1 MDIGPDLLHPWR
13 LARPGPAALS
23 RGGRVSVAIASS
35 EVLRPYVPRLVMDW
49 LRETPGDRHR
59 QVAGTLAF
67 VDLSGFTK
75 MCERL
80 ARKGRV
86 GAEEA
91 SDILDLCFTHL
102 LSVAYE
108 YGGGVIK
115 WGGDAVLL
123 LFDEEDHAAR
133 ASRAA
138 FGMRRELRRFSRLRT
153 SAGLVS
159 LRMSVGIHSGSFD
172 FFLVGKSSRE
182 LVIAGP
188 EASRTVAMEQI
199 AGAGEI
205 AISPETAALLPG
217 RVVGRQ
223 KDEALLLKGEPEAEV
238 RRARP
243 VTAADTE
250 GLDMASCV
258 PVVIR
263 DYLLAGGGE
272 TEHRRV
278 AVAFVQFSGTDE
290 LLASAG
296 PEAAADALEDVIS
309 SVQEAVD
316 EHGVSFHETDID
328 QDGGKVL
335 LVAGAP
341 RASDSDEERMLRAL
355 RTIADRE
362 HGLRLRMGVNSGH
375 VFTGNFGPSYRRTY
389 SIKGDVVNLA
399 ARVMAKAQPGQILV
413 TPSVLERSA
422 TMFQAEAVDPFMAK
436 GKKLPVHASAL
447 GTVIGSRRGPVR
459 SELPFVGREREVAVL
474 EAGLRGIEEGT
485 GVLVQLIGEPGI
497 GKSRLLEE
505 LSARAGGKKVLGAAC
520 DPYESS
526 TPYQSFRPM
535 LRELAGIPAEAD
547 AGRGGEI
554 LARAVAET
562 APDLLR
568 WLPLLSVPMYV
579 DVPPTPE
586 TEQLELQFKKVR
598 VEEVTERFLSAML
611 PDPSVLI
618 FEDVHWMDE
627 ASGDLLTR
635 IANDV
640 RDRPW
645 LVCVSRREHGAGFV
659 PPGTDSTFTLV
670 LSPLPA
676 EAAVSLAKAA
686 TEAAP
691 LTPHHLA
698 MLTERAGGNPLFLR
712 ELLSASRASSG
723 IEGLPATVEALLAAQ
738 IDRLAAPDRTL
749 LRHASVLGASFQG
762 HLLRE
767 VLRQGRGPTL
777 GDAAVWQRLADFLSR
792 GEGDLIHFRHAL
804 IRDAAYEGLPYRRR
818 QEIHA
823 RVGEVIE
830 RAAGPAAEEQAEL
843 LSLHF
848 FEAGTYDRAW
858 AYSRLAG
865 ERAQSKFA
873 NVDAADFYRR
883 ALESARRLGG
893 IEARALARVHQ
904 SLGDVSERTGMYE
917 QAGAAYRTA
926 RRLVKEDAVTRARL
940 LLKQG
945 LLHERAGRHTSALT
959 WYGRGLRALEEA
971 PPGREAVAV
980 RAQLC
985 AWYASSRRG
994 QGRHDECIRWCLR
1007 AIEDGKESG
1016 EMEAVGHAYRLLD
1029 WVYTAMGSPIAATYR
1044 DLALPIYEQLGDLA
1058 GQSEVLNN
1066 LGMDAYFE
1074 GRWEEAVD
1082 LYRRSTQARQKTGD
1096 AVNAMHG
1103 VNNIAEILSDQGH
1116 LEEAAAM
1123 FREALSVWKAAGY
1136 RWAAA
1141 GVSNLGRI
1149 AARSGDSDEA
1159 MRFYDEALQG
1169 FLAKQAEA
1177 EVLETQARMGEALL
1191 LAGRPSE
1198 ALATVDRTL
1207 GGVEDLGGLA
1217 VLRAMLHRL
1226 RGYALMSED
1235 LEESRRALQ
1244 ESQRL
1249 ARSVKADYESGQ
1261 TLLALA
1267 GLAQIEG
1274 DPHAEAEFRGEGQ
1287 AILDRLGVVR
1297 LAEIPLP
1304 VPGRV

>member
-1 MDIGPDLLHPWR
+1 
-13 LARPGPAALS
+13 
-23 RGGRVSVAIASS
+23 
-35 EVLRPYVPRLVMDW
+35 MDW
-49 LRETPGDRHR
+49 LRETPNDRYR
-59 QVAGTLAF
+59 PVVGTLAF

-133 ASRAA
+133 ACRAA

-172 FFLVGKSSRE
+172 FFLVGRSHRE

-188 EASRTVAMEQI
+188 DASRTVAMEQI
-199 AGAGEI
+199 AGPGEI
-205 AISPETAALLPG
+205 ALSPETASLLSPL
-217 RVVGRQ
+217 VVGRR
-223 KDEALLLKGEPEAEV
+223 KEEAFLLKGEPEAEV
-238 RRARP
+238 RRSRP
-243 VTAADTE
+243 VTSADVQ
-250 GLDMASCV
+250 GLDLAGCV
-258 PVVIR
+258 HAVIR
-263 DYLLAGGGE
+263 DYLVAGGGD
-272 TEHRRV
+272 TEHRHV
-278 AVAFVQFSGTDE
+278 AVAFVQFTGTDE
-290 LLASAG
+290 LLASGG
-296 PEAAADALEDVIS
+296 PEAAAEALDEVVSAI
-309 SVQEAVD
+309 QEAVD
-316 EHGVSFHETDID
+316 EHAVSFHETDVD
-328 QDGGKVL
+328 KNGGKIL

-341 RASDSDEERMLRAL
+341 MASGNDEERMLRAL
-355 RTIADRE
+355 RAIVSRPHALPVRI
-362 HGLRLRMGVNSGH
+362 GVNNGH
-375 VFTGNFGPSYRRTY
+375 VFTGNFGPPYRRTY

-422 TMFQAEAVDPFMAK
+422 TVFQTESIEPFLAK
-436 GKKLPVHASAL
+436 GKKHPVNASAL
-447 GTVIGSRRGPVR
+447 GDVIGSRRAPGP
-459 SELPFVGREREVAVL
+459 SDFPFVGREREIAVL
-474 EAGLRGIEEGT
+474 EEGLRGIEEGS
-485 GVLVQLIGEPGI
+485 GALVQLVGEPGI
-497 GKSRLLEE
+497 GKSRLVDE
-505 LSARAGGKKVLGAAC
+505 LSARAGSTTLFRVAC
-520 DPYESS
+520 DPYGSS

-535 LRELAGIPAEAD
+535 LRELAGIPPDAD
-547 AGRGGEI
+547 AARGGRI
-554 LARAVAET
+554 LARRVAE
-562 APDLLR
+562 AVPDLLP
-568 WLPLLSVPMYV
+568 WLPLVAVPMYV
-579 DVPPTPE
+579 DVPSTPQ

-611 PDPSVLI
+611 PGPSILI

-627 ASGDLLTR
+627 ASSDLLKR
-635 IANDV
+635 IGQDV
-640 RDRPW
+640 GQRPW
-645 LVCVSRREHGAGFV
+645 LLCVSRRDQGAGFV
-659 PPGTDSTFTLV
+659 PPRSDATFTLV

-686 TEAAP
+686 TEEAP
-691 LTPHHLA
+691 LTPHQLSL
-698 MLTERAGGNPLFLR
+698 LTERSGGNPLFLR
-712 ELLSASRASSG
+712 ELLAASRTSSG
-723 IEGLPATVEALLAAQ
+723 VEGLPATVEALLAAQ
-738 IDRLAAPDRTL
+738 IDKLAAPDRAL
-749 LRHASVLGASFQG
+749 LRYASVLGANFQG

-767 VLRQGRGPTL
+767 VLPRERSASL
-777 GDAAVWQRLADFLSR
+777 EDAAVWRRLAEFLSR
-792 GEGDLIHFRHAL
+792 EKGDVVRFRHAL

-830 RAAGPAAEEQAEL
+830 RTAGPTAEEQAEL

-848 FEAGTYDRAW
+848 FQAGAYDRAW

-873 NVDAADFYRR
+873 NVEAADFYRR

-893 IEARALARVHQ
+893 IDARALVRVHQ

-917 QAGAAYRTA
+917 QAGAAYRAA
-926 RRLVKEDAVTRARL
+926 RGLVKEDAVARARL

-959 WYGRGLRALEEA
+959 WYGRGLRALEQA
-971 PPGREAVAV
+971 PPGREALTV
-980 RAQLC
+980 RAQLSV
-985 AWYASSRRG
+985 WYASSRRG

-1016 EMEAVGHAYRLLD
+1016 EMDAVAHAYRLLD
-1029 WVYTAMGSPIAATYR
+1029 WVYTAMGSPLAATYR

-1074 GRWEEAVD
+1074 GRWDEAVD
-1082 LYRRSTQARQKTGD
+1082 LYRRSTEARQKTGD

-1116 LEEAAAM
+1116 LEEAATM

-1149 AARSGDSDEA
+1149 AARSGNHEKA
-1159 MRFYDEALQG
+1159 MRLYVEALGG
-1169 FLAKQAEA
+1169 FLSKQAEA
-1177 EVLETQARMGEALL
+1177 EALETQARMAEALL
-1191 LAGRPSE
+1191 LAGKPTE
-1198 ALATVDRTL
+1198 AVDIVDRTL
-1207 GGVEDLGGLA
+1207 RDVEELGGLA
-1217 VLRAMLHRL
+1217 VLGAMLQRL
-1226 RGYALMSED
+1226 LGCALISED
-1235 LEESRRALQ
+1235 LGRARGALLESL
-1244 ESQRL
+1244 RL
-1249 ARSVKADYESGQ
+1249 ARSVNAEYEAGQ
-1261 TLLALA
+1261 TLVALA
-1267 GLAQIEG
+1267 GLARLCGER
-1274 DPHAEAEFRGEGQ
+1274 EAEEAYRNEAQ
-1287 AILDRLGVVR
+1287 VILDRLGVVS
-1297 LAEIPLP
+1297 LAEIPVP
-1304 VPGRV
+1304 VPVPPLITELSKLER

>member
-1 MDIGPDLLHPWR
+1 
-13 LARPGPAALS
+13 
-23 RGGRVSVAIASS
+23 
-35 EVLRPYVPRLVMDW
+35 
-49 LRETPGDRHR
+49 
-59 QVAGTLAF
+59 
-67 VDLSGFTK
+67 
-75 MCERL
+75 
-80 ARKGRV
+80 
-86 GAEEA
+86 
-91 SDILDLCFTHL
+91 
-102 LSVAYE
+102 
-108 YGGGVIK
+108 
-115 WGGDAVLL
+115 
-123 LFDEEDHAAR
+123 
-133 ASRAA
+133 
-138 FGMRRELRRFSRLRT
+138 
-153 SAGLVS
+153 
-159 LRMSVGIHSGSFD
+159 
-172 FFLVGKSSRE
+172 
-182 LVIAGP
+182 
-188 EASRTVAMEQI
+188 MEQI

-205 AISPETAALLPG
+205 AISPETATLLPTG
-217 RVVGRQ
+217 VVGRP
-223 KDEALLLKGEPEAEV
+223 KDEAFLLKSEPDADV

-250 GLDMASCV
+250 GLDIASCV

-272 TEHRRV
+272 TEHRHV

-296 PEAAADALEDVIS
+296 PEAAAAALDEVIS

-316 EHGVSFHETDID
+316 EHGVSFHETDVD
-328 QDGGKVL
+328 TNGGKVL

-355 RTIADRE
+355 RAIADRE
-362 HGLRLRMGVNSGH
+362 HSLRLRMGVNNGH
-375 VFTGNFGPSYRRTY
+375 VFTGNFGPPYRRTY

-422 TMFQAEAVDPFMAK
+422 TVFQVEAIDPFMAK
-436 GKKLPVHASAL
+436 GKKFPVNASAL
-447 GTVIGSRRGPVR
+447 GRVIGSRRGSVQ

-474 EAGLRGIEEGT
+474 EAGLSGADEGT
-485 GVLVQLIGEPGI
+485 GLLVQLIGEPGI
-497 GKSRLLEE
+497 GKSRLIEE
-505 LSARAGGKKVLGAAC
+505 LIARAGGRRVLRAAC

-526 TPYQSFRPM
+526 TPYQSFRAM
-535 LRELAGIPAEAD
+535 LRELAGIPAEVD
-547 AGRGGEI
+547 AERGGEI
-554 LARAVAET
+554 LARTVAET

-568 WLPLLSVPMYV
+568 WLPLLAVPVYV
-579 DVPPTPE
+579 DVPSTPE
-586 TEQLELQFKKVR
+586 TDQLELEFKKVR
-598 VEEVTERFLSAML
+598 VEEVTERLLSAML
-611 PDPSVLI
+611 PGPSVLI

-627 ASGDLLTR
+627 ASSDLLKR
-635 IANDV
+635 IASDV

-645 LVCVSRREHGAGFV
+645 LVCVSRRDQGTGFV
-659 PPGTDSTFTLV
+659 PLRSDGTFALV
-670 LSPLPA
+670 LSPLAA

-686 TEAAP
+686 TEASP

-698 MLTERAGGNPLFLR
+698 MLTERSGGNPLFLR
-712 ELLSASRASSG
+712 ELLLASRTSTG
-723 IEGLPATVEALLAAQ
+723 VEGLPATVEALLAAQ
-738 IDRLAAPDRTL
+738 IDRLAAPDRAL

-767 VLRQGRGPTL
+767 VLPRDRGPSL
-777 GDAAVWQRLADFLSR
+777 DDAAVWRRLGEFLSR
-792 GEGDLIHFRHAL
+792 EQGDLIRFRHAL

-830 RAAGPAAEEQAEL
+830 RTAGPAAEEQAEL

-848 FEAGTYDRAW
+848 FQAGTYDRAW

-883 ALESARRLGG
+883 AVESARRLGG
-893 IEARALARVHQ
+893 IDARAVARVHQ

-917 QAGAAYRTA
+917 QAGAAYRAA
-926 RRLVKEDAVTRARL
+926 RGLVKEDAVARARL

-959 WYGRGLRALEEA
+959 WYGRGLRALEGT
-971 PPGREAVAV
+971 PPSREALSV
-980 RAQLC
+980 RAQLS

-1016 EMEAVGHAYRLLD
+1016 EMEAVAHAYRLLD
-1029 WVYTAMGSPIAATYR
+1029 WVYTAMGSPLAATYR

-1074 GRWEEAVD
+1074 GRWDEAVD
-1082 LYRRSTQARQKTGD
+1082 LYRRSTEARQKTGD

-1116 LEEAAAM
+1116 LEEAATM

-1149 AARSGDSDEA
+1149 AARSGNSEEA
-1159 MRFYDEALQG
+1159 MRLYVEALGG
-1169 FLAKQAEA
+1169 FISKQAEA
-1177 EVLETQARMGEALL
+1177 EALETQARMAEALL
-1191 LAGRPSE
+1191 LAGQSSE
-1198 ALATVDRTL
+1198 AIDIVDRTL
-1207 GGVEDLGGLA
+1207 LDVEDLGGLA
-1217 VLRAMLHRL
+1217 VLRAMLYRL
-1226 RGYALMSED
+1226 RGCALMSED
-1235 LEESRRALQ
+1235 LGGARGALEESL
-1244 ESQRL
+1244 RL
-1249 ARSVKADYESGQ
+1249 ARSVNAEYEAGQ
-1261 TLLALA
+1261 TLVTLA
-1267 GLAQIEG
+1267 GLAQLEG
-1274 DPHAEAEFRGEGQ
+1274 EREAEEAHRREAQ
-1287 AILDRLGVVR
+1287 VILDRLGVVR

-1304 VPGRV
+1304 VPVPPRIAELTKLER